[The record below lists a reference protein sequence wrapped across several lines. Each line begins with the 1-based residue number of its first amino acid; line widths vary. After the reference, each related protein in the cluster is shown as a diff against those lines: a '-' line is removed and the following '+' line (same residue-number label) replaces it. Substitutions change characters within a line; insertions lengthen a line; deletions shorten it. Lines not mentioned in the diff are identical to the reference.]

1 MKSELDIKML
11 IGAQEELL
19 KTHEKECNPEV
30 PKIFCIAHVV
40 INERIKLLKKILD

>member
-19 KTHEKECNPEV
+19 KTHEKECEIPV
-30 PKIFCIAHVV
+30 FCCTHVV
-40 INERIKLLKKILD
+40 IKERIKLLKMILD